1 MTNPD
6 PDPRSSRATDCPA
19 RPDHPVIER
28 IAARTSTLGQGL
40 TIRRA
45 LPSRQRR
52 MIGAWCFFDH
62 AGPMSYEAGQ
72 GVAVGPHPHIGLQ
85 TFSWLIEGR
94 IRHTDS
100 LGNEVWLEPGQVNL
114 MTAGHGIAHA
124 ELAAQP
130 PFRGVQMWIAQPEA
144 TRHGGSDFVHHAE
157 LPQTE
162 TGGLRGLVFAGSL
175 AGATAPTRTDTP
187 LVGADLVLDRGAT
200 SLATDVGFE
209 HCVVPLDGR
218 VKVGQEVLEPG
229 WLGLIPTGVEELPIA
244 AETDATRFLV
254 LGGTPLGE
262 RVSMWWNFVARD
274 QGEITAAYRDWQA
287 RTDRFGEVPSSLT
300 RIEAPRPPWLPPEDR

>member
-1 MTNPD
+1 MSGPVQERDAACANE
-6 PDPRSSRATDCPA
+6 ALAGIQA
-19 RPDHPVIER
+19 REGRTTEVGGLPV
-28 IAARTSTLGQGL
+28 ARVLPTKG
-40 TIRRA
+40 RRTV
-45 LPSRQRR
+45 
-52 MIGAWCFFDH
+52 GAWCFVDLM
-62 AGPMSYEAGQ
+62 GPADAEEPDPME
-72 GVAVGPHPHIGLQ
+72 VGPHPHIGLA
-85 TFSWLIEGR
+85 TVTWLLEGEAL
-94 IRHTDS
+94 HTDS
-100 LGNEVWLEPGQVNL
+100 LGTEQTIRPGQVNL

-287 RTDRFGEVPSSLT
+287 RTDRFGEGPSSLT